1 MLLDSNEWDKIVGER
16 LIEDKYIFVF
26 SVLKPKKMIEYA
38 VKLGKE
44 KNLPVYYLN
53 DKHLPIKGIKY
64 VKPVAADGFVN
75 LIKNAE
81 YVVTNSFHGSA
92 FSIIYHKN
100 LVMELD
106 TETKRNIRSEEL
118 LKQLSITNRE
128 IADTLTVE
136 PDKTIDWDKV
146 DDVLNQSRAKAK
158 EYLYSFNDVDAPN

>member
-1 MLLDSNEWDKIVGER
+1 
-16 LIEDKYIFVF
+16 
-26 SVLKPKKMIEYA
+26 
-38 VKLGKE
+38 
-44 KNLPVYYLN
+44 
-53 DKHLPIKGIKY
+53 
-64 VKPVAADGFVN
+64 
-75 LIKNAE
+75 
-81 YVVTNSFHGSA
+81 
-92 FSIIYHKN
+92 
-100 LVMELD
+100 MELD